1 MREALVKTEEFKD
14 SLVGRIPK
22 DWEVTCIG
30 DLGSWRGGST
40 PSKSLASNWSDG
52 EIVWVSPKD
61 FRGTEITDSE
71 DKITKQALTNHNITL
86 FEAGNVLAVFR
97 SSILRHTFPVA
108 IGQVPF
114 TVNQDVKVL
123 SPRDNVNHRF
133 AFFVLQFLGSEI
145 LRAAAKVGTTV
156 ESIDYPTFCN
166 LPIYLPPIK
175 EQEGIVE
182 IIDTL
187 DKAIAH
193 TSSLIAKLK
202 QMKAG
207 LLHDL
212 LTRGLDE
219 NGELRDAIAHPEQFK
234 DSPLGQVPKD
244 WEVVPIQQAAAQ
256 VPGATTIGPF
266 GSNLLASDYRSVG
279 VPVTFVRDIKADGFQ
294 WNSNIYVEPKKA
306 RELSAHSV
314 QSGDLLATKMGLP
327 PCIACVYPEG
337 MALGIITADI
347 IRLRPNT
354 QISTSQWLSL
364 FINSNAIIRQVRGI
378 TGGITRDKITL
389 HDFRRLL
396 IALPS
401 LKEQKQITNILD
413 TYNSR
418 ICCEEAYR
426 EKLKFQKQGLMHDLL
441 TGKVRVKNA

>member
-1 MREALVKTEEFKD
+1 MRETLVKTEEFKD
-14 SLVGRIPK
+14 SPVGRIPK
-22 DWEVTCIG
+22 DWDVVPC
-30 DLGSWRGGST
+30 ST
-40 PSKSLASNWSDG
+40 AFSLASG
-52 EIVWVSPKD
+52 EAKTQKTLEAEHSGKVAVYGGNGIIGYTHTPLIKHATIVIGRVGEYCGRVHLITQPVWVTDNALYATNFAPD
-61 FRGTEITDSE
+61 FYLGFIYRYLEWFDL
-71 DKITKQALTNHNITL
+71 TKVRSQTGQPLVTQGAV
-86 FEAGNVLAVFR
+86 GNVF
-97 SSILRHTFPVA
+97 I
-108 IGQVPF
+108 
-114 TVNQDVKVL
+114 VK
-123 SPRDNVNHRF
+123 PHEN
-133 AFFVLQFLGSEI
+133 
-145 LRAAAKVGTTV
+145 
-156 ESIDYPTFCN
+156 
-166 LPIYLPPIK
+166 
-175 EQEGIVE
+175 EQRRIVE
-182 IIDTL
+182 ILDTIDST
-187 DKAIAH
+187 IAH

-219 NGELRDAIAHPEQFK
+219 NGELRDAITHPEQFK

-327 PCIACVYPEG
+327 PCIACVYPEW
-337 MALGIITADI
+337 MASGIITADI

-401 LKEQKQITNILD
+401 LKEQKQIINILD